1 MDSETI
7 MLLSV
12 RVLSHDRVADLVMSR
27 SEEMPLLLLQD
38 HTQSLSET
46 LQESEVMEVEISIS
60 VKMQDQV
67 SLEVIIFSS
76 VRMVDHGSEVVQ
88 SVDPLLSEGG
98 YLDSQ
103 MEMSESG
110 QIIQSQPFITL
121 DRHSIR
127 LFLLRISRQDDPSD
141 QRVRRS
147 MVRQYLI
154 SVRRLQVRHSH
165 FHLRPIL

>member
-1 MDSETI
+1 MKIQQSDTMHTYSEMDSETI

-12 RVLSHDRVADLVMSR
+12 RVLSHDRVADLVMSQ

-67 SLEVIIFSS
+67 SPEVIIFSS

-88 SVDPLLSEGG
+88 
-98 YLDSQ
+98 
-103 MEMSESG
+103 
-110 QIIQSQPFITL
+110 
-121 DRHSIR
+121 
-127 LFLLRISRQDDPSD
+127 
-141 QRVRRS
+141 
-147 MVRQYLI
+147 
-154 SVRRLQVRHSH
+154 
-165 FHLRPIL
+165 